1 MTSTLNGNC
10 LPPSVVV
17 FGLDDSGKPHASSF
31 VAGDADLA
39 RKAAAL
45 MGMKLLCVVTEPQRL
60 VAERL
65 PKGKVFASGKGFV
78 PFVKASL
85 FAELVAVAP
94 EAVVPDLPVEEEG
107 KRLLDAPIPGESSL
121 GGNLSRPAH
130 WAEIQAG
137 AVVLAAA
144 ATDEGWY
151 ECVVLSTEEDNHLRL
166 QYCEWPNEPIFR
178 ALRSQV
184 ALIHPAYKAVDIQID
199 AVAEAA

>member
-45 MGMKLLCVVTEPQRL
+45 MGMKLLCVTTEPQRL
-60 VAERL
+60 IAERL

-85 FAELVAVAP
+85 YAELVAVAP
-94 EAVVPDLPVEEEG
+94 EAVVPDLPVKE
-107 KRLLDAPIPGESSL
+107 AGESAL
-121 GGNLSRPAH
+121 GASTHGEGPLSGNFSRPAH
-130 WAEIQAG
+130 WAEIEAG

-151 ECVVLSTEEDNHLRL
+151 ECVVLSTEGDDHLRL
-166 QYCEWPNEPIFR
+166 QYCEWPNEPIFM

-184 ALIHPAYKAVDIQID
+184 ALMHPAYKSVDIQID

>member
-1 MTSTLNGNC
+1 MTGTLDSIHHQ
-10 LPPSVVV
+10 PSVVI

-31 VAGDADLA
+31 VASDTALA
-39 RKAAAL
+39 TKAASL
-45 MGMKLLCVVTEPQRL
+45 MGMKLLCVTTEHQHS

-94 EAVVPDLPVEEEG
+94 EAVVPDLPVEE
-107 KRLLDAPIPGESSL
+107 AGESPL
-121 GGNLSRPAH
+121 GASTSSQGFLSGNLSRPAH
-130 WAEIQAG
+130 WAEIEAG

-151 ECVVLSTEEDNHLRL
+151 ECAVLSTEGDDQLRL
-166 QYCEWPNEPIFR
+166 QYCEWPNEPVFCVQ
-178 ALRSQV
+178 RSQV
-184 ALIHPAYKAVDIQID
+184 ALIHPAYQAVELQID
-199 AVAEAA
+199 AAAA

>member
-1 MTSTLNGNC
+1 MTGTLDSIHRQ
-10 LPPSVVV
+10 PSVVI

-31 VAGDADLA
+31 VASDAALA
-39 RKAAAL
+39 TKAASL
-45 MGMKLLCVVTEPQRL
+45 MGMKLLCVTTEHQHS

-94 EAVVPDLPVEEEG
+94 EAVVPDLPVEEAGERPLGALTQVEG
-107 KRLLDAPIPGESSL
+107 PL

-130 WAEIQAG
+130 WTAIEAG

-144 ATDEGWY
+144 ATDVGWY
-151 ECVVLSTEEDNHLRL
+151 ECVVLSAEGDDQLCL
-166 QYCEWPNEPIFR
+166 QYCEWPNEPVFSTR
-178 ALRSQV
+178 RSQV
-184 ALIHPAYKAVDIQID
+184 ALIHPAYEAVELHTD
-199 AVAEAA
+199 AAAA